1 MVSNIEDNLHRPY
14 NEEALNN
21 YVEGFFGDYV
31 QMVAEGAGTKR
42 SKVWRC
48 KPDPGLKAPGFKSLT

>member
-1 MVSNIEDNLHRPY
+1 MHRPY
-14 NEEALNN
+14 YEEALNN